1 LPKLLS
7 RLPFGAF
14 LAYSPNGP
22 ANEEPHRSSQRLRRA
37 IKADGIYLGAPA
49 IDLAV
54 RRLVEEAPA
63 EILSI
68 LHDAVLVPAPRSA
81 PFPEGLEIPLR
92 GTARDFLWVPR
103 RICQKLVEA
112 RLAAGWAPILV
123 RRFKVAKS
131 AGAARGD
138 RPLPAAHA
146 ESMAV
151 VAQATAARRFVIVD
165 DVVTRGATLLACASL
180 LEQRYTGADISGF
193 ALLRTVSNPNEFSN
207 ILEPVTGSIE
217 LRPTGDTI
225 RRP

>member
-1 LPKLLS
+1 MLS

-37 IKADGIYLGAPA
+37 IKADAVYLREPA
-49 IDLAV
+49 IDLVV
-54 RRLVEEAPA
+54 RRLVEEAPSD
-63 EILSI
+63 ILD
-68 LHDAVLVPAPRSA
+68 LLRDAVLVPAPRSA

-92 GTARDFLWVPR
+92 GTERDFLWVPR

-123 RRFKVAKS
+123 RRSKVAKS
-131 AGAARGD
+131 AGAAPSE
-138 RPLPAAHA
+138 RPLPTTHA

-151 VAQATAARRFVIVD
+151 APQATAASRFVIVD
-165 DVVTRGATLLACASL
+165 DVVTRGATLLACGSL
-180 LEQRYTGADISGF
+180 IEERYAGVDISGF
-193 ALLRTVSNPNEFSN
+193 AILRTISNPNEFSK
-207 ILEPVTGSIE
+207 ILEPVTGAIE

>member
-1 LPKLLS
+1 MLS

-37 IKADGIYLGAPA
+37 IKADAVYLREVA
-49 IDLAV
+49 IELAV
-54 RRLVEEAPA
+54 RRLVEEAPSD
-63 EILSI
+63 L
-68 LHDAVLVPAPRSA
+68 LDLLRDAVLVPAPRSA

-112 RLAAGWAPILV
+112 KLAAAWSPILV

-131 AGAARGD
+131 AGAAPGD
-138 RPLPAAHA
+138 RPLPTAHA

-151 VAQATAARRFVIVD
+151 APQTTAGVRFVIVD

-180 LEQRYTGADISGF
+180 LKERYAAADIAGF
-193 ALLRTVSNPNEFSN
+193 ALLRTISNPNEFSR

-217 LRPTGDTI
+217 LRATGDTI